1 MKLLDLGAVV
11 LNWNGR
17 PDTIECLTSVY
28 AQQEVPAYVV
38 LVDNGST
45 DGSVERVVEWLLAH
59 PRLRSVVRRDNA
71 QGDCRLREF
80 LLHESSEGE
89 AGPNSPI
96 TPQLVLIENRTNLG
110 FAAGCNVGIRLLMA
124 REVRYVLLL
133 NNDTVVGPDAL
144 AHLVRGMDQ
153 SPARQCMV
161 PQIRYRDAPARIWNC
176 GGAWTWLGMPRY
188 LYAEQSVAALD
199 GKEPFD
205 VTFVTGCALII
216 RMAWLQAHGI
226 LSERF
231 FFGEEDVELSWRM
244 RLFGAGSMGC
254 WPSSVIYHKVSAS
267 ITRMAEVGAL
277 PRIYCDHLSRMIF
290 LRTVWGGGLRWQA
303 RRAAVLTL
311 LGWRLVSRYG
321 ATFRDSLTFVR
332 DLARDSS
339 EKNEVSADFFFWV
352 MKEKFRR
359 VRRAS

>member
-1 MKLLDLGAVV
+1 MELLDLGAVL

-17 PDTIECLTSVY
+17 ADTIECLTSIY
-28 AQQEVPAYVV
+28 AQREVPAYVV

-45 DGSVERVVEWLLAH
+45 DSSVESVVEWMRAH

-71 QGDCRLREF
+71 RQDCRLREF
-80 LLHESSEGE
+80 LLRESPEGE
-89 AGPNSPI
+89 AGPGAAIAPR
-96 TPQLVLIENRTNLG
+96 LVLIENRTNLG
-110 FAAGCNVGIRLLMA
+110 FAAGCNVGIRLLMD
-124 REVRYVLLL
+124 RGVRYVLLL

-161 PQIRYRDAPARIWNC
+161 PQIRYLGAPSRIWNC
-176 GGAWTWLGMPRY
+176 GGVWTWLGVPRY

-199 GKEPFD
+199 GHEPFD

-216 RMAWLQAHGI
+216 RAAWLQAHGI

-244 RLFGAGSMGC
+244 RLSGTGSMGC

-267 ITRMAEVGAL
+267 ITRMAEVGPL

-303 RRAAVLTL
+303 RRAAVLTFL
-311 LGWRLVSRYG
+311 AWRLVSRYG
-321 ATFRDSLTFVR
+321 ATFRDSLTFVS

-339 EKNEVSADFFFWV
+339 EKNAVSADFFFWL
-352 MKEKFRR
+352 MKEKFQRG
-359 VRRAS
+359 RRAS